1 MDEEEESDWQP
12 SRPKKI
18 RKLPPSMAHAWLIN
32 RSNQSRLTEEDY
44 QKYMSV
50 VPSSSHEKETLEEV
64 KTVLNNIKEGRPSE
78 LLWIHKHRSISPAW
92 HGAEAMCDEFK
103 EMYPLMDE
111 VICDDDNSSALYPV
125 GFHAGMM
132 YMANCL
138 DEIINAKWK
147 HHADCGPEKWE
158 SPALQRAQLL
168 ETKYNLCSENPRT
181 MAPPDYEDLGKC

>member
-1 MDEEEESDWQP
+1 M
-12 SRPKKI
+12 
-18 RKLPPSMAHAWLIN
+18 
-32 RSNQSRLTEEDY
+32 
-44 QKYMSV
+44 
-50 VPSSSHEKETLEEV
+50 
-64 KTVLNNIKEGRPSE
+64 LNNIKEGRLSE

-138 DEIINAKWK
+138 DEIINAKGSITPIAAQK
-147 HHADCGPEKWE
+147 SGGICTATRAAAGNQVQLVLRESTHDGP
-158 SPALQRAQLL
+158 S
-168 ETKYNLCSENPRT
+168 
-181 MAPPDYEDLGKC
+181 